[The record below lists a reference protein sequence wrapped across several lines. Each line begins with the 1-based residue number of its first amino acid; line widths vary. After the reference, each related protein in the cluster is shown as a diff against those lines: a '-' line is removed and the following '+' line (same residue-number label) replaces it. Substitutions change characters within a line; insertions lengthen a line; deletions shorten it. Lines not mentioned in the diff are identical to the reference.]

1 VTSRE
6 ARVPIRGRSVRRA
19 IVRFAPVA
27 FACAALVTVLT
38 ALVLTM
44 RSDDRLEVR
53 ALVVGQRLAITIEEL
68 DASVQAIYRDGGVT
82 ELAVT
87 DNALDVTPN
96 ALRGDLV
103 DVVVVAATPVIQV
116 VGRDEDPERAAEH
129 ANAVA
134 AALTATLNDAG
145 GIGTFA
151 LVESADPARADTPAS
166 VPVLFF
172 AVLAGLTSLA
182 IAYAAL
188 ILWVRP
194 MFTLEELAEVSSS
207 PAVMLIDRSADGG
220 KRLAATLAETTPHW
234 VLVDL
239 NSYQSDRMVTLL
251 NGANAELDITV
262 STLGQAA
269 VVRRE
274 HPDASVALIVAAGSG
289 QGVVRNAESAVGERL
304 RATVMLDEPGK
315 S

>member
-6 ARVPIRGRSVRRA
+6 ARVRVRGRSVRRA

-44 RSDDRLEVR
+44 QSDDRLEVR

-68 DASVQAIYRDGGVT
+68 DASVQAIYRHGGVT

-87 DNALDVTPN
+87 DSALDVTPN

-116 VGRDEDPERAAEH
+116 VGRDADPVRAAEH

-134 AALTATLNDAG
+134 TALTATLNDAG

-194 MFTLEELAEVSSS
+194 MFTLEELAEVSTS
-207 PAVMLIDRSADGG
+207 PAVMLIDRSPDGAQ
-220 KRLAATLAETTPHW
+220 RLASALSATTPDW
-234 VLVDL
+234 ILVDL
-239 NSYQSDRMVTLL
+239 NSYESARLASLVSEADSD
-251 NGANAELDITV
+251 LDITV
-262 STLGQAA
+262 SSLGQAA

-289 QGVVRNAESAVGERL
+289 QGAVRNAESAVGERL
-304 RATVMLDEPGK
+304 RATVMLDEPGT